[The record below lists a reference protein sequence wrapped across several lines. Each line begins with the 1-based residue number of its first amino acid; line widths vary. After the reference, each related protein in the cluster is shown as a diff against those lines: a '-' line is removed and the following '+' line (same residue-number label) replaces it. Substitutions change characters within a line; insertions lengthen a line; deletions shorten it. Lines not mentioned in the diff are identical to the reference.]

1 MLGRVG
7 STNSSVIFLGQI
19 LGLAA
24 SGVLAEVLGVRTV
37 FFICAALAVALAA
50 GGWVFLRNQKPAQAI

>member
-24 SGVLAEVLGVRTV
+24 SGVRAEVLGVRTV

-50 GGWVFLRNQKPAQAI
+50 GGWVFLRNQKPAQAM